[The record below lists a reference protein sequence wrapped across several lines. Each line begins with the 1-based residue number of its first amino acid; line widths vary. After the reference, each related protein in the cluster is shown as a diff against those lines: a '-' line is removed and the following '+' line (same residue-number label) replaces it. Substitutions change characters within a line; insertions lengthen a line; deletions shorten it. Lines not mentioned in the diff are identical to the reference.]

1 MPECAGNAA
10 GEVDKL
16 NAAFAYGS
24 AAATDRKSAST
35 VGMSCAADAITNAS
49 GVELNDT
56 LAVTMQGIR
65 DIIDSRGGI
74 ELPIDAQ
81 GKIATKESEK
91 VSSQTFSGYE
101 VTELLRER
109 KQIDDGSDLSRIARQ
124 QKVMTA
130 MLQALRSSGELS
142 LSNLADGSL
151 LTMVNVAARE
161 TDSFLSL
168 DEIKD
173 LVDRLASTPVNT
185 VSLPTVL
192 AEDGINVDWNDST
205 DAFFAAYKSG
215 EDLPE

>member
-1 MPECAGNAA
+1 
-10 GEVDKL
+10 
-16 NAAFAYGS
+16 
-24 AAATDRKSAST
+24 
-35 VGMSCAADAITNAS
+35 MSCAADAISIAS
-49 GVELNDT
+49 GVKVNDT

-65 DIIDSRGGI
+65 DIIDTRGGI

-109 KQIDDGSDLSRIARQ
+109 KQIDDSSDLSRIARQ

-161 TDSFLSL
+161 TDSSLSL

-173 LVDRLASTPVNT
+173 LVDRLASTPLNT

-205 DAFFAAYKSG
+205 DAFFAA
-215 EDLPE
+215 

>member
-1 MPECAGNAA
+1 MPGCAGNAA

-24 AAATDRKSAST
+24 AAATDRKSASDA
-35 VGMSCAADAITNAS
+35 GMSCAADAISNAS
-49 GVELNDT
+49 GVKVNDT
-56 LAVTMQGIR
+56 LAVTIQGIR
-65 DIIDSRGGI
+65 DIIDTRGGI

-161 TDSFLSL
+161 TDSSLSL

-192 AEDGINVDWNDST
+192 AEDGINVDWNDIT
-205 DAFFAAYKSG
+205 DAFFAA
-215 EDLPE
+215 